1 MITSLV
7 FLRLVYTLFR
17 HLGIHFTV
25 PLNYIKLFAGGGANK
40 SEYLNGAFVFDL
52 NCDLS
57 YGIFVNGSAKKDR
70 KLTKK
75 INRISYQFKH
85 ILYLWMYKDKGR

>member
-1 MITSLV
+1 MIASLA

-17 HLGIHFTV
+17 HLDIHFTV
-25 PLNYIKLFAGGGANK
+25 PLIYIMLFADGGANK
-40 SEYLNGAFVFDL
+40 SGYLNGAFVFDL

-70 KLTKK
+70 KKIDKK
-75 INRISYQFKH
+75 KTIS
-85 ILYLWMYKDKGR
+85 